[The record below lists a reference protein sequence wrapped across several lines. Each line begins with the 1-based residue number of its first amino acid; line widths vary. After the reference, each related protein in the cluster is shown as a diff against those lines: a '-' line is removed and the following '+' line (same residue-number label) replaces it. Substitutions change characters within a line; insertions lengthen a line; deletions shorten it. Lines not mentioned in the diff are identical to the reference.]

1 MGAYDFSIDADLVE
15 RLRDALPLS
24 VFIETGTFEG
34 EAVAR
39 VLPLFDELHSIEL
52 APTYHA
58 AASERFREHPN
69 VRLHL
74 GDSREVLRDLRWT
87 LAARSVLYWLDAHWC
102 VADETAAAESQ
113 CPLLG
118 ELDAL
123 GTLNDESIVL
133 IDDARLFLATPPA
146 PHDPPEWPRF
156 QEVIEKLFSLSAA
169 HEITVVNDVIAFYPA
184 SCRDAVSEYARSRGV
199 DLLAQ
204 THHLGELER
213 ECAVH
218 ARAAAERLAALEEL
232 QHSHTELERVA
243 EERLALINDLTQV
256 ANDRL
261 EQIAEV
267 RRASAERLRLR
278 DEGGSAARSS
288 HDEAG

>member
-1 MGAYDFSIDADLVE
+1 MGAYDFSIDTDLVE
-15 RLRDALPLS
+15 RLRGALPLS
-24 VFIETGTFEG
+24 VFVETGTFEG

-39 VLPLFDELHSIEL
+39 VLPFFDELHSVEL

-74 GDSREVLRDLRWT
+74 GDSRDVLRDLRWE
-87 LAARSVLYWLDAHWC
+87 LEARSVLYWLDAHWC
-102 VADETAAAESQ
+102 AVEEIAAAESQ
-113 CPLLG
+113 CPLLD
-118 ELDAL
+118 ELDAI

-133 IDDARLFLATPPA
+133 IDDARLFLATPPP
-146 PHDPPEWPRF
+146 PHDPAEWPRF
-156 QEVIEKLFSLSAA
+156 QEVIEKLVSLNAA
-169 HEITVVNDVIAFYPA
+169 HQISVVNDVIAFYPA
-184 SCRDAVSEYARSRGV
+184 SCREAVSAYAQARGI

-204 THHLGELER
+204 THRLGELER

-232 QHSHTELERVA
+232 QESHTALERVA
-243 EERLALINDLTQV
+243 AERLALINELTLV
-256 ANDRL
+256 ANERL
-261 EQIAEV
+261 EQIAEA
-267 RRASAERLRLR
+267 RGASGERLRLR
-278 DEGGSAARSS
+278 DDAGSGA